1 MKCSNACR
9 INNMAKSNAMILAD
23 KTVSDPYIFII
34 KQILVLL
41 GQIQVNKLAVVITI
55 SRQ

>member
-1 MKCSNACR
+1 
-9 INNMAKSNAMILAD
+9 MAKSNAMILAD